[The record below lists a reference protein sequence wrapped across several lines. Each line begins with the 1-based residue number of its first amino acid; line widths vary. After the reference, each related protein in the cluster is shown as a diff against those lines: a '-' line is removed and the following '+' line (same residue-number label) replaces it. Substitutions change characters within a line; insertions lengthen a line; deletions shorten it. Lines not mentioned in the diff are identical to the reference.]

1 MSIHDVPKPDLTGG
15 GRGIISPWLPRYTE
29 QMVYNL
35 NWTDQ
40 NVWREIVNR
49 QPVAL
54 LARDKIVT
62 TLSSMDWRI
71 EPIDSTKREEQRLKI
86 KHYTKMFTENREQ
99 GTDFT
104 DLVTHVL
111 EDGLDLPFGSGIE
124 LIKSGDRP
132 SGKLVDYVLLDGATL
147 YPTNNREYP
156 VVQKVDGD
164 KEYIVF
170 PKHAI
175 NRYYYSPRREIN
187 WRGWGMPPPQKI
199 FLAIQMISKGDTYYW
214 KLLLDTPEAG
224 ILDLMDMEKDSAES
238 WIESFRDL
246 MTGIDPFKVPVLYEH
261 EKEAKYLTFSRPPAE
276 IMFDKAISR
285 YDSLT
290 AGGYGLSLSSLGFNS
305 VSSGG
310 ETLAGSIRQ
319 ERNDRSRGIGL
330 AKRKFTLFMNRMLPE
345 DLEFQWIDPDDEQQ
359 VARGRA
365 MLSMSTA
372 HGQWIDKRTIAPSEA
387 RAMLIASGLPNISLS
402 EEIPEELKKE
412 FEELNPF
419 NNMMQG
425 GNSNDG
431 RGDSPPKRQ
440 NMLTATQPPSAGGQ
454 GEIRSVSR
462 SQFENSVR
470 VYFSEEDLGVTTLD
484 LTKFIDEVY
493 DTVRFI
499 YEEKR
504 KTEPFFSFARH
515 RSLDEN
521 KIFDVWQEVRS
532 YLAQLKSDFPSICQ
546 GLLAEFEEKMI
557 EEDLVNYITN
567 SLYSGYVAFLSE
579 TIKYNLE
586 I

>member
-15 GRGIISPWLPRYTE
+15 GRGIVSPWLPRYTE
-29 QMVYNL
+29 QMVYSL

-71 EPIDSTKREEQRLKI
+71 EPLDSTKREEQRLKI
-86 KHYTKMFTENREQ
+86 RHYTRLFTENREQ

-111 EDGLDLPFGSGIE
+111 EDGLDLPFGSGVE

-147 YPTNNREYP
+147 FPTNNREYP

-224 ILDLMDMEKDSAES
+224 ILDLMDMEKDSAEA

-276 IMFDKAISR
+276 IMFDKAIAR

-365 MLSMSTA
+365 MLSMATA
-372 HGQWIDKRTIAPSEA
+372 HNNWISNRVIAPTES
-387 RAMLIASGLPNISLS
+387 RAMLIASGLTSVSL
-402 EEIPEELKKE
+402 PEQVPDEYKEE

-419 NNMMQG
+419 GDNNQFG
-425 GNSNDG
+425 GA
-431 RGDSPPKRQ
+431 PQKRE

-454 GEIRSVSR
+454 GEVRSVAK
-462 SQFENSVR
+462 SQFENAVR
-470 VYFSEEDLGVTTLD
+470 VYMSEKDLSVLTLD
-484 LTKFIDEVY
+484 LTKFVDEVY

-504 KTEPFFSFARH
+504 KSEPFFSFARH
-515 RSLDEN
+515 RSLDEDVTF
-521 KIFDVWQEVRS
+521 KIWQEVRS

-546 GLLAEFEEKMI
+546 GLLAEFEEKLI
-557 EEDLVNYITN
+557 EEDLANYMTN
-567 SLYSGYVAFLSE
+567 SLHEGYVAFLSD
-579 TIKYNLE
+579 TIKDNLE
-586 I
+586 IN